1 MQAYLAAHDAFVAWL
16 DKLTTTPAPEDI
28 ERRLHA
34 LALTA
39 ARRGMTSTHWTFV
52 IDGLVAYVTRLP
64 LRDALVA
71 GYIARG
77 FDLCSRWR
85 ELQAEVAALAPGP
98 ADFLEKVENGDPVG

>member
-16 DKLTTTPAPEDI
+16 DKLDTTPAPEDV

-39 ARRGMTSTHWTFV
+39 AERGMTSTHWTFV
-52 IDGLVAYVTRLP
+52 IDGLVAYVSRLP
-64 LRDALVA
+64 RRDALVA

-77 FDLCSRWR
+77 FDFCSRWR
-85 ELQAEVAALAPGP
+85 EFQAEVAALAPGP
-98 ADFLEKVENGDPVG
+98 AAS

>member
-16 DKLTTTPAPEDI
+16 DQLDRTPPPEDI

-39 ARRGMTSTHWTFV
+39 AERGMTSTHWTFV
-52 IDGLVAYVTRLP
+52 VDGLLAYVSRAP
-64 LRDALVA
+64 LRDVLVA
-71 GYIARG
+71 SYIARG

-85 ELQAEVAALAPGP
+85 ELQIEAAAHAPTPP
-98 ADFLEKVENGDPVG
+98 AP

>member
-16 DKLTTTPAPEDI
+16 DKLDTTPTPEDV

-39 ARRGMTSTHWTFV
+39 AERGMTSTHWTFV
-52 IDGLVAYVTRLP
+52 IDGLVTYVSRPP

-85 ELQAEVAALAPGP
+85 ELQAEAALLAPGP
-98 ADFLEKVENGDPVG
+98 ATS

>member
-16 DKLTTTPAPEDI
+16 DKLETTPAPEDV

-39 ARRGMTSTHWTFV
+39 AERGMTSTHWTFV
-52 IDGLVAYVTRLP
+52 IDGLVAYVSRLP
-64 LRDALVA
+64 LRDALVV

-85 ELQAEVAALAPGP
+85 ELQAEVAALAAGP
-98 ADFLEKVENGDPVG
+98 AVS

>member
-1 MQAYLAAHDAFVAWL
+1 MQAYLAAHDEFVAWL
-16 DKLTTTPAPEDI
+16 DNLGKTPPPEEI

-39 ARRGMTSTHWTFV
+39 AGRGMTSTHWTFV
-52 IDGLVAYVTRLP
+52 IDGLVAYANRQP
-64 LRDALVA
+64 LRDVLVA

-85 ELQAEVAALAPGP
+85 ELQAEVAAPAAPESP
-98 ADFLEKVENGDPVG
+98 